1 MSVAEILHRKGRK
14 VISVP
19 PTTTIVDAVARMRR
33 EKVGAL
39 IVSSDGR
46 SIQGIMSER
55 DVLNGLAS
63 EGAALLEHKVQ
74 DLMTRRVETCKAEDD
89 TKSILSAMTQHR
101 FRHMPVVD
109 EDGALCGMISIGD
122 IVKQRLEEAELETN
136 VAREAL
142 IFSR

>member
-1 MSVAEILHRKGRK
+1 MSVAEILHKKGRK

-19 PTTTIVDAVARMRR
+19 PTTSIMDAVARMRR

-39 IVSSDGR
+39 VVSSDGR
-46 SIQGIMSER
+46 KIQGIMSER

-63 EGAALLEHKVQ
+63 EGAALLEHKVL
-74 DLMTRRVETCKAEDD
+74 DIMTRRVECCGPEDD
-89 TKSILSAMTQHR
+89 TKEIMATMTQRR

-109 EDGALCGMISIGD
+109 ENGLCGMISIGD
-122 IVKQRLEEAELETN
+122 IVKQRLEEAEIETN

>member
-1 MSVAEILHRKGRK
+1 MSVAEILHKKGRK

-19 PTTTIVDAVARMRR
+19 PTTSVADAVGRMRR

-46 SIQGIMSER
+46 GIQGIVSER
-55 DVLNGLAS
+55 DVLNGLA
-63 EGAALLEHKVQ
+63 EQGAALLERKVQ
-74 DLMTRRVETCKAEDD
+74 DIMTRRVEYCGPEDG
-89 TKSILSAMTQHR
+89 TKEIMTTMTQRR

-109 EDGALCGMISIGD
+109 ESGLCGMISIGD
-122 IVKQRLEEAELETN
+122 IVKQRLEEAEIETN
-136 VAREAL
+136 VAREAF